1 MSAELAPEAEVDA
14 EVIPMKKPDLRRH
27 PANVHFDHLDPLLKR
42 RPDLKGRRVAR
53 LAENLRDG
61 LVMGV

>member
-1 MSAELAPEAEVDA
+1 MSAELAPEIPVEAEV
-14 EVIPMKKPDLRRH
+14 VPIRKPDLRRH
-27 PANVHFDHLDPLLKR
+27 PANVHFDHLDPFLKR
-42 RPDLKGRRVAR
+42 REDLRGRRVAR